1 MRKRSCPWSDGHE
14 PQIKCHVSGKD
25 ITNRSSAAMED
36 VYNKTL
42 TKLFNGAKNA
52 TNNNLLEQPKSV
64 LKDPGHKLGYLP
76 QEHNQN
82 DCSGSQ
88 PGTTN
93 GMIYNS
99 LAKSSALNTNSTSQV
114 HDIFQINFSGAQ
126 KITQPSPV
134 CVSCVRFSSTAA
146 ALNPSVVASCQTCTS
161 CSGSTCS
168 ACLSHCKGCYSA
180 VCGNCSIDVESVSGN
195 IAEMFIVCLGCRDR
209 YDTDSSGSTME
220 TG

>member
-1 MRKRSCPWSDGHE
+1 
-14 PQIKCHVSGKD
+14 
-25 ITNRSSAAMED
+25 
-36 VYNKTL
+36 
-42 TKLFNGAKNA
+42 
-52 TNNNLLEQPKSV
+52 
-64 LKDPGHKLGYLP
+64 
-76 QEHNQN
+76 
-82 DCSGSQ
+82 
-88 PGTTN
+88 
-93 GMIYNS
+93 MIYNS

-126 KITQPSPV
+126 KIIQPSPV

-209 YDTDSSGSTME
+209 YDADSSGSTME
-220 TG
+220 TGWSVVFLNKNKQTVSNIIGIIFAKDITTLNKLCTRI